1 MIESS
6 TVIYQQSIRRQAL
19 KTLQRMPSRNAR
31 CVRSELAK
39 LIEDPQRQEINVMRL
54 QGRPGFRLRSGNWRV
69 IFEQDEEKREINI
82 LRIGLRGDIYKQ

>member
-1 MIESS
+1 M
-6 TVIYQQSIRRQAL
+6 YQLTIRKQAL
-19 KTLQRMPSRNAR
+19 KTLQRIPNRDARRVRN
-31 CVRSELAK
+31 ELAK
-39 LIEDPQRQEINVMRL
+39 LIEDPQRQDIDVKRL